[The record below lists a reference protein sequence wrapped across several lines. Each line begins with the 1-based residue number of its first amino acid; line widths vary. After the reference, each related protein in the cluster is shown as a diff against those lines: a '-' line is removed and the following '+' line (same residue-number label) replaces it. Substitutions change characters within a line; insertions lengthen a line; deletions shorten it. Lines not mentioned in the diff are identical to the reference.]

1 MFFLRFITQLRFSY
15 LDYVWLSAFLVLSMQ
30 NKFLLAFLAFLVGI
44 IFSIW
49 IEKWIHKKEKSA
61 WQMAADNGYLI
72 TAIKMHRQQYGS
84 TLKEAKDA
92 VDAYIQKT

>member
-15 LDYVWLSAFLVLSMQ
+15 LDYVWLSAFLVLLMQ

-61 WQMAADNGYLI
+61 
-72 TAIKMHRQQYGS
+72 
-84 TLKEAKDA
+84 
-92 VDAYIQKT
+92 